1 MAKKKSS
8 KSKGETRTSF
18 MFLALHQDV
27 VNAVSDAIT
36 PVWFQEKDS
45 DAGSNNKH
53 PTNVMGKFKCNNNAC
68 SKNGWSSKKIAMLIR
83 GYPGHG
89 YNAIVFNQRCKSCSQ
104 LGTITLDERSY
115 IDRIAYRLRKWA
127 GFRVEWQQHERK
139 TSPPHRSDLCE
150 GCKRGICEQKNGW
163 DY

>member
-1 MAKKKSS
+1 
-8 KSKGETRTSF
+8 
-18 MFLALHQDV
+18 
-27 VNAVSDAIT
+27 
-36 PVWFQEKDS
+36 
-45 DAGSNNKH
+45 
-53 PTNVMGKFKCNNNAC
+53 MGKFKCNNNAC
-68 SKNGWSSKKIAMLIR
+68 SKNGWSSKKIAILIR

-89 YNAIVFNQRCKSCSQ
+89 YNAVVFNQRCKSCSQ

-127 GFRVEWQQHERK
+127 GFRVERQQHERK